1 MKQLL
6 LRQIQTLCRF
16 FGSEASNEH
25 LFPMMVSKQY
35 FIFSIFKL
43 IVLTFFSFFF
53 VQISFLNERDDWKL
67 RSEFFRHI
75 TDVLKTSSS
84 TNADAD
90 ADAGTD
96 TGTGTGTNEYTNE
109 RPLIDALE
117 MTSTL
122 LPFIEDGLRDLHEVV
137 IESAFRCLIN
147 ITRVT
152 TTTTHDNTNTTK
164 IVVFIIDSV
173 VPFVLHPTTAIRN
186 RSIEFLSL
194 VLHKSDIGLARTVVL
209 PKLVR

>member
-1 MKQLL
+1 
-6 LRQIQTLCRF
+6 
-16 FGSEASNEH
+16 
-25 LFPMMVSKQY
+25 
-35 FIFSIFKL
+35 
-43 IVLTFFSFFF
+43 
-53 VQISFLNERDDWKL
+53 
-67 RSEFFRHI
+67 
-75 TDVLKTSSS
+75 
-84 TNADAD
+84 
-90 ADAGTD
+90 
-96 TGTGTGTNEYTNE
+96 
-109 RPLIDALE
+109 

-209 PKLVR
+209 PKLVRWKFKNSKIQKCSKLLHCISCNYRKKWFLFIHSSFIVFSIITAFKQTQTMSLTFLNFSTTLLLRRFFYLLLGWYVFYIKCR

>member
-35 FIFSIFKL
+35 FIFSISKL

-84 TNADAD
+84 TTTDTD

-96 TGTGTGTNEYTNE
+96 TGTDTGTNEYTNE

>member
-1 MKQLL
+1 MSIFWQRSFQRTFVSHDGKQ
-6 LRQIQTLCRF
+6 T
-16 FGSEASNEH
+16 
-25 LFPMMVSKQY
+25 
-35 FIFSIFKL
+35 IFSLFFQFQVNCTNFL
-43 IVLTFFSFFF
+43 LFSFL

-96 TGTGTGTNEYTNE
+96 TGTDTGTTEYTNE

>member
-1 MKQLL
+1 
-6 LRQIQTLCRF
+6 
-16 FGSEASNEH
+16 
-25 LFPMMVSKQY
+25 
-35 FIFSIFKL
+35 
-43 IVLTFFSFFF
+43 
-53 VQISFLNERDDWKL
+53 
-67 RSEFFRHI
+67 
-75 TDVLKTSSS
+75 
-84 TNADAD
+84 
-90 ADAGTD
+90 
-96 TGTGTGTNEYTNE
+96 
-109 RPLIDALE
+109 

-152 TTTTHDNTNTTK
+152 TTTTYDNTNTTK

-209 PKLVR
+209 PKLVRWKFKNSKIHSKCCQNVVNYCTVYLVVIIVKKWFLFIHSSFIVFSIITAFKQTQTLPLTFLNYYNYICSMRRFFINTFFRHLF

>member
-1 MKQLL
+1 MSIFWQRSFQRTFVSHDGKQ
-6 LRQIQTLCRF
+6 T
-16 FGSEASNEH
+16 
-25 LFPMMVSKQY
+25 
-35 FIFSIFKL
+35 IFSFFNFKL

-96 TGTGTGTNEYTNE
+96 TGTDTGTNEYTNE